1 MSGYIVY
8 EGPSMFDKQPIVA
21 IVTMVSKNDKTGNMA
36 QLWILRSDV
45 EPNVAVK
52 TGADQSVCGGCK
64 HRPSKDNTCYVLTFQ
79 APLGIYRAYKRGVYN
94 NALPPLEGRELRIGA
109 YGDAAMIPPGVIEPL
124 LESADSYTG
133 YTHQW
138 SNKRLTHALKYC
150 QGSVD
155 SITEAL
161 EFKSKFP
168 NRKYFRVTN
177 DISDILPNE
186 IECLADTK
194 GITCKECMLCN
205 GSKQDIVIEVHG
217 QKAKNFKPDISVLNV
232 N

>member
-1 MSGYIVY
+1 
-8 EGPSMFDKQPIVA
+8 
-21 IVTMVSKNDKTGNMA
+21 
-36 QLWILRSDV
+36 
-45 EPNVAVK
+45 
-52 TGADQSVCGGCK
+52 
-64 HRPSKDNTCYVLTFQ
+64 
-79 APLGIYRAYKRGVYN
+79 
-94 NALPPLEGRELRIGA
+94 
-109 YGDAAMIPPGVIEPL
+109 
-124 LESADSYTG
+124 
-133 YTHQW
+133 
-138 SNKRLTHALKYC
+138 LKYC